1 MICGNEVR
9 FTEGVFE
16 IDDEKELAGMR
27 LLPIK
32 GLATHPGGKSRH
44 TPGRDRVIPLGGIA
58 PCP

>member
-16 IDDEKELAGMR
+16 VDDEKELAGMR
-27 LLPIK
+27 LRPIK

-44 TPGRDRVIPLGGIA
+44 APRRDRVIPLGGIA